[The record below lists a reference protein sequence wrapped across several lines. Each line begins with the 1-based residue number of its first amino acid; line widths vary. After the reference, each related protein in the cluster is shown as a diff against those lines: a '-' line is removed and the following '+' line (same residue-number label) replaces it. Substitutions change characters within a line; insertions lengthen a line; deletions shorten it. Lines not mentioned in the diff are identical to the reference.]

1 MNTTNHTPAK
11 KFFFF
16 IFLFPLLVLGLGAL
30 IMVLWNALLP
40 DIIGASK
47 INYWQA
53 MGLFILSRILF
64 GGFRFGGGGGKPGF
78 GGPQQ
83 HWKQKWMNMS
93 DEEKARVKETW
104 QKRCEDRKQ

>member
-1 MNTTNHTPAK
+1 MHTTNRKKAK

-16 IFLFPLLVLGLGAL
+16 IFLFPLFILGLGGL
-30 IMVLWNALLP
+30 VMLLWNALLP
-40 DIIGASK
+40 DIAGVSK

-53 MGLFILSRILF
+53 MGLFVLSRILF

-78 GGPQQ
+78 GGSPQ

-93 DEEKARVKETW
+93 EEEKARFKENW
-104 QKRCEDRKQ
+104 QKRCENRNG